1 MTKFYYQP
9 AWVDLVS
16 FWGLILTGIAGAII
30 LQEETTGLSIPAL
43 IIAIVALIIGI
54 FQSQRYRLVI
64 TTDTVVLNKA
74 FSSNQLVIPFA
85 AIDNFS
91 VKGRTLFFE
100 TQNYGS
106 FHVVSLLKRQQL
118 IDALVAAGITRI
130 H

>member
-1 MTKFYYQP
+1 M
-9 AWVDLVS
+9 DLVS

-91 VKGRTLFFE
+91 VKGRTLFE